1 LTERNHR
8 VEKGGEGCQRLH
20 GTYRQERRESRKEPR
35 VCWWFRKGAVSES
48 ERERSF
54 TGEQEQGRDSDDP
67 ITNIDRRRNLVV
79 CQGGERGPGSGRERS
94 FDCGESKE
102 RKIVKGKGERK
113 SSPRGQDLG
122 RSKGGKP
129 PTQPPKGSGK
139 VLFKGLQGRRPRSP
153 RKQITG
159 KRFFLP
165 FFSKFHFR

>member
-1 LTERNHR
+1 
-8 VEKGGEGCQRLH
+8 
-20 GTYRQERRESRKEPR
+20 
-35 VCWWFRKGAVSES
+35 VSES

-67 ITNIDRRRNLVV
+67 ITNIDRGRNLVV

-129 PTQPPKGSGK
+129 PTQPPKGCGK